1 MLEEKVKPFLKEAW
15 SKNYKAYGAPR
26 LKVALQREL
35 GINFSIRRI
44 TRLMKELGIRSLM
57 CRRFKKPGTHVDYDQ
72 RPNLIKN
79 LSGKSIWRAD
89 ITYLQLEN
97 GVWVYLSTVFDD
109 QTYKILSQKVSKHM
123 TSKLV
128 SHTLIE
134 ALKRLK
140 LTRFFPK
147 IVDPST
153 LKHGKL
159 SPDIYLEAAKLLKL
173 NPEQC
178 AGIEDAKAG
187 ADAINAANE
196 ISIGIGN
203 KDILKQADIV
213 FSNTEKLT
221 LDNIKKFTTI
231 I

>member
-1 MLEEKVKPFLKEAW
+1 MKKFNDIKGFIFDLDGVISTTSNLHSKAWQEIANEVGTKWTKELANNLKGVSRMDSLNLILKSGNQNHNYTAKQKKYLTDKKNSIYLRLVNQLTPYDVLPGIKDFLESLIRNNYLIALASA
-15 SKNYKAYGAPR
+15 SKNSSE
-26 LKVALQREL
+26 V
-35 GINFSIRRI
+35 
-44 TRLMKELGIRSLM
+44 
-57 CRRFKKPGTHVDYDQ
+57 
-72 RPNLIKN
+72 
-79 LSGKSIWRAD
+79 
-89 ITYLQLEN
+89 
-97 GVWVYLSTVFDD
+97 
-109 QTYKILSQKVSKHM
+109 
-123 TSKLV
+123 
-128 SHTLIE
+128 
-134 ALKRLK
+134 LKRLK

-153 LKHGKL
+153 LKHGKP

-187 ADAINAANE
+187 VDAINAANE

-213 FSNTEKLT
+213 FSNTKKLT

>member
-1 MLEEKVKPFLKEAW
+1 MKKFNDIKGFIFDLDGVISTTSNLHSKAWQEIANEVGTKWTKELANNLKGVSRMDSLNLILKSGNQNHNYTAKQKKYLTDKKNSIYLRLVNQLTPYDVLPSIKDFLESLIRNNYLIALASA
-15 SKNYKAYGAPR
+15 SKNSSE
-26 LKVALQREL
+26 V
-35 GINFSIRRI
+35 
-44 TRLMKELGIRSLM
+44 
-57 CRRFKKPGTHVDYDQ
+57 
-72 RPNLIKN
+72 
-79 LSGKSIWRAD
+79 
-89 ITYLQLEN
+89 
-97 GVWVYLSTVFDD
+97 
-109 QTYKILSQKVSKHM
+109 
-123 TSKLV
+123 
-128 SHTLIE
+128 
-134 ALKRLK
+134 LKRLK

-153 LKHGKL
+153 LKHGKP

-187 ADAINAANE
+187 VDAINAANE

>member
-1 MLEEKVKPFLKEAW
+1 MKKFNDIKGFIFDLDGVISTTSNLHSKAWQEIANEVGTKWTKELANNLKGVSRMDSLNLILKSGNQNHNYMAKQKKYLTDKKNSIYLRLVNQLTPYDVLPGIKDFLESLIRNNYLIALASA
-15 SKNYKAYGAPR
+15 SKNSSE
-26 LKVALQREL
+26 V
-35 GINFSIRRI
+35 
-44 TRLMKELGIRSLM
+44 
-57 CRRFKKPGTHVDYDQ
+57 
-72 RPNLIKN
+72 
-79 LSGKSIWRAD
+79 
-89 ITYLQLEN
+89 
-97 GVWVYLSTVFDD
+97 
-109 QTYKILSQKVSKHM
+109 
-123 TSKLV
+123 
-128 SHTLIE
+128 
-134 ALKRLK
+134 LKRLK

-153 LKHGKL
+153 LKHGKP

-187 ADAINAANE
+187 VDAINAANE

>member
-1 MLEEKVKPFLKEAW
+1 MKKFNDIKGFIFDLDGVISTTSNLHSKAW
-15 SKNYKAYGAPR
+15 QEIANEVGTKW
-26 LKVALQREL
+26 
-35 GINFSIRRI
+35 
-44 TRLMKELGIRSLM
+44 TKELANNLKGVSRMDSL
-57 CRRFKKPGTHVDYDQ
+57 
-72 RPNLIKN
+72 NLILKSGNQNHNYMAKQKKYLTDKKN
-79 LSGKSIWRAD
+79 SIYLRLVNQLTPYDVLPGIKDFLESLIRNNYLIALASASKSSS
-89 ITYLQLEN
+89 E
-97 GVWVYLSTVFDD
+97 V
-109 QTYKILSQKVSKHM
+109 
-123 TSKLV
+123 
-128 SHTLIE
+128 
-134 ALKRLK
+134 LKRLK

-153 LKHGKL
+153 LKHGKP

-187 ADAINAANE
+187 VDAINAANE

>member
-1 MLEEKVKPFLKEAW
+1 MGFPYLNVNILVF
-15 SKNYKAYGAPR
+15 Y
-26 LKVALQREL
+26 
-35 GINFSIRRI
+35 FS
-44 TRLMKELGIRSLM
+44 
-57 CRRFKKPGTHVDYDQ
+57 
-72 RPNLIKN
+72 
-79 LSGKSIWRAD
+79 
-89 ITYLQLEN
+89 
-97 GVWVYLSTVFDD
+97 
-109 QTYKILSQKVSKHM
+109 
-123 TSKLV
+123 
-128 SHTLIE
+128 LIE
-134 ALKRLK
+134 VLKRLK

-153 LKHGKL
+153 LKHGKP

-187 ADAINAANE
+187 VDAINAANE

>member
-1 MLEEKVKPFLKEAW
+1 MKKFNDIKGFIFDLDGVISTTLNLHSKAWQEIANEVGTKWTKELANNLKGVSRMDSLNLILKSGNQNHNYTAKQKKYLTDKKNSIYLRLVNQLTPYDVLPSIKDFLESLIRNNYLIALASA
-15 SKNYKAYGAPR
+15 SKNSSE
-26 LKVALQREL
+26 V
-35 GINFSIRRI
+35 
-44 TRLMKELGIRSLM
+44 
-57 CRRFKKPGTHVDYDQ
+57 
-72 RPNLIKN
+72 
-79 LSGKSIWRAD
+79 
-89 ITYLQLEN
+89 
-97 GVWVYLSTVFDD
+97 
-109 QTYKILSQKVSKHM
+109 
-123 TSKLV
+123 
-128 SHTLIE
+128 
-134 ALKRLK
+134 LKRLK

-153 LKHGKL
+153 LKHGKP

-187 ADAINAANE
+187 VDAINAANE

>member
-1 MLEEKVKPFLKEAW
+1 MKKFNDIKGFIFDLDGVISTTSNLHSKAWQEIANEVGTKWTKELANNLKGVSRMDSLNLILKSGNQNHNYTAKQKKYLTDKKNSIYLRLVNQLTPYDVLPGIKDFLESLIRNNYLIALASA
-15 SKNYKAYGAPR
+15 SKNSSE
-26 LKVALQREL
+26 V
-35 GINFSIRRI
+35 
-44 TRLMKELGIRSLM
+44 
-57 CRRFKKPGTHVDYDQ
+57 
-72 RPNLIKN
+72 
-79 LSGKSIWRAD
+79 
-89 ITYLQLEN
+89 
-97 GVWVYLSTVFDD
+97 
-109 QTYKILSQKVSKHM
+109 
-123 TSKLV
+123 
-128 SHTLIE
+128 
-134 ALKRLK
+134 LKRLK

-153 LKHGKL
+153 LKHGKP
-159 SPDIYLEAAKLLKL
+159 SPDIYLEAVKLLKL

-178 AGIEDAKAG
+178 AGIEDANAG

>member
-1 MLEEKVKPFLKEAW
+1 MKKFNDIKGFIFDLDGVISTTSNLHSKAWQEIANEVGTKWTKELANNLKGVSRMDSLNLILKSGNQNHNYMAKQKKYLTDKKNSIYLRLVNQLTPYDVLPGIKDFLESLIRNNYLIALASA
-15 SKNYKAYGAPR
+15 SKNSSE
-26 LKVALQREL
+26 V
-35 GINFSIRRI
+35 
-44 TRLMKELGIRSLM
+44 
-57 CRRFKKPGTHVDYDQ
+57 
-72 RPNLIKN
+72 
-79 LSGKSIWRAD
+79 
-89 ITYLQLEN
+89 
-97 GVWVYLSTVFDD
+97 
-109 QTYKILSQKVSKHM
+109 
-123 TSKLV
+123 
-128 SHTLIE
+128 
-134 ALKRLK
+134 LKRLK

-178 AGIEDAKAG
+178 AGI
-187 ADAINAANE
+187 DAINAANE

>member
-1 MLEEKVKPFLKEAW
+1 
-15 SKNYKAYGAPR
+15 
-26 LKVALQREL
+26 
-35 GINFSIRRI
+35 
-44 TRLMKELGIRSLM
+44 
-57 CRRFKKPGTHVDYDQ
+57 
-72 RPNLIKN
+72 
-79 LSGKSIWRAD
+79 
-89 ITYLQLEN
+89 
-97 GVWVYLSTVFDD
+97 
-109 QTYKILSQKVSKHM
+109 M

-134 ALKRLK
+134 VLKRLK

-178 AGIEDAKAG
+178 AGI
-187 ADAINAANE
+187 DAINAANE

-203 KDILKQADIV
+203 EDILKQADIV
-213 FSNTEKLT
+213 FSNTKKLT

>member
-1 MLEEKVKPFLKEAW
+1 MKKFNDIKGFIFDLDGVISTTSNLHSKAWQEIANEVGTKWTKELANNLKGVSRMDSLNLILKSGNQNHNYTAKQKKYLTDKKNSIYLRLVNQLTPYDVLPGIKDFLESLIRNNYLIALASA
-15 SKNYKAYGAPR
+15 SKNSSE
-26 LKVALQREL
+26 V
-35 GINFSIRRI
+35 
-44 TRLMKELGIRSLM
+44 
-57 CRRFKKPGTHVDYDQ
+57 
-72 RPNLIKN
+72 
-79 LSGKSIWRAD
+79 
-89 ITYLQLEN
+89 
-97 GVWVYLSTVFDD
+97 
-109 QTYKILSQKVSKHM
+109 
-123 TSKLV
+123 
-128 SHTLIE
+128 
-134 ALKRLK
+134 LKRLK

-187 ADAINAANE
+187 VDAINAANE

>member
-1 MLEEKVKPFLKEAW
+1 MKKFNDIKGFIFDLDGVISTTSNLHSKAWQEIANEVGTKWTKELANNLKGVSRMDSLNLILKSGNQNHNYTAKQKKYLTDKKNSIYLRLVNQLTPYDVLPGIKDFLESLIRNNYLIALASA
-15 SKNYKAYGAPR
+15 SKNSSE
-26 LKVALQREL
+26 V
-35 GINFSIRRI
+35 
-44 TRLMKELGIRSLM
+44 
-57 CRRFKKPGTHVDYDQ
+57 
-72 RPNLIKN
+72 
-79 LSGKSIWRAD
+79 
-89 ITYLQLEN
+89 
-97 GVWVYLSTVFDD
+97 
-109 QTYKILSQKVSKHM
+109 
-123 TSKLV
+123 
-128 SHTLIE
+128 
-134 ALKRLK
+134 LKRLK

-153 LKHGKL
+153 LKHGKP

-187 ADAINAANE
+187 VDAINAANE

>member
-1 MLEEKVKPFLKEAW
+1 MTLPKKYLTDKKNSIYLRLVNQLTPYDVLPGIKDFLESLIRNNYLIALASA
-15 SKNYKAYGAPR
+15 SKNSSE
-26 LKVALQREL
+26 V
-35 GINFSIRRI
+35 
-44 TRLMKELGIRSLM
+44 
-57 CRRFKKPGTHVDYDQ
+57 
-72 RPNLIKN
+72 
-79 LSGKSIWRAD
+79 
-89 ITYLQLEN
+89 
-97 GVWVYLSTVFDD
+97 
-109 QTYKILSQKVSKHM
+109 
-123 TSKLV
+123 
-128 SHTLIE
+128 
-134 ALKRLK
+134 LKRLK

-153 LKHGKL
+153 LKHGKP
-159 SPDIYLEAAKLLKL
+159 SPDIYLEVAKLLKL

-187 ADAINAANE
+187 VDAINAANE

-203 KDILKQADIV
+203 EDILKQVDIV